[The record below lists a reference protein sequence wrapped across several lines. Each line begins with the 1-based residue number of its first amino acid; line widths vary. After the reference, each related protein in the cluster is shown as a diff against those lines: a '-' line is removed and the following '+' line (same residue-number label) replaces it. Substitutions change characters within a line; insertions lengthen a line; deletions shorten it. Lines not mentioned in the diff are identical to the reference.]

1 MITYNIVDLFDNVP
15 AQLFAR
21 QAGYVHHERK
31 SAANYVD

>member
-1 MITYNIVDLFDNVP
+1 MVSCNIVNLLDNVP

-31 SAANYVD
+31 SSAIYVD